1 MEDPT
6 GGIVSGQKKDRSLV
20 KKIRKEVWHGIKMCK
35 LGGGVTRDQK
45 EASNEK
51 ASGEVSKDRD
61 RMTCM
66 SHSLCLCLWQ
76 T

>member
-1 MEDPT
+1 
-6 GGIVSGQKKDRSLV
+6 
-20 KKIRKEVWHGIKMCK
+20 MCK
-35 LGGGVTRDQK
+35 LGGGAKRDQK
-45 EASNEK
+45 EASSEK

-61 RMTCM
+61 RMARM

>member
-1 MEDPT
+1 
-6 GGIVSGQKKDRSLV
+6 
-20 KKIRKEVWHGIKMCK
+20 MCK
-35 LGGGVTRDQK
+35 LGGGAKRDQK
-45 EASNEK
+45 EASSEK

-61 RMTCM
+61 RMACM